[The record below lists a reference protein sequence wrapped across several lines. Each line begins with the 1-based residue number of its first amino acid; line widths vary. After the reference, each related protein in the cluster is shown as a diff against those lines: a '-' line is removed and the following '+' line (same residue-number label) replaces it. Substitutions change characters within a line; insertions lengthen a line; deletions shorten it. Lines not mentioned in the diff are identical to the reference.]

1 MQEIWKYGNRDFI
14 TYFARFVPHP
24 DIKWVFWIFSFL
36 EKSQPALRGVTGDL
50 LQNNLRFRKTI
61 S

>member
-1 MQEIWKYGNRDFI
+1 
-14 TYFARFVPHP
+14 
-24 DIKWVFWIFSFL
+24 L

-50 LQNNLRFRKTI
+50 LQNNLRFGKFF